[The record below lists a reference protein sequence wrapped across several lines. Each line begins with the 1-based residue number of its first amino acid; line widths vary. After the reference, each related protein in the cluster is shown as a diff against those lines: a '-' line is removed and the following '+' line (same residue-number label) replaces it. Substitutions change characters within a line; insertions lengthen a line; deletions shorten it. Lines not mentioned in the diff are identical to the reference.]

1 MNKKLNIEL
10 DKIVTEVNKITTEP
24 LNPEILIEK
33 YKNTFLESTETLET
47 SHFAKFIASEK
58 ESYTI
63 NRESSTVTFNE
74 NFFASA
80 VLFTPEE
87 KGTFELNY
95 INLFGIKKQK
105 IVDILDD
112 QGRVIFWINDCIKQ
126 FSIKFNNEK
135 IFSRKKIK
143 ISNFK
148 VWGLEFAEAIHQ
160 INKLNK
166 ILDDRSNYEAKIKSL
181 KDNINEE
188 FSNAQLKI
196 DEYDQFLEDNKEYEI
211 TLLGNI
217 TNLKNEKSTLQKNI
231 DQQNID
237 IESLKSQISAKETQ
251 ISKLEDDFNEL
262 SKRSSLLSDGNKRLE
277 ERQKDLEKRV
287 NLFPDTLEGF
297 IQRANKTKTTYGLL
311 ASVPLVILILLL
323 NLSWDTLKKFTE
335 STTLTSFESAWI
347 VLIQRIPFTLLVITL
362 ASMCIA
368 FLYKMVRHLTEV
380 QQQELNLA
388 KISMLA
394 KDVADSEYSKLD
406 EAALQKIRADKKIKL
421 IREFFNSEFNRY
433 QQFIEKEKPPT
444 TTFSFIDTVPFKDIP
459 LLNKFISDK
468 N

>member
-1 MNKKLNIEL
+1 MIEAYKLSFL
-10 DKIVTEVNKITTEP
+10 PSK
-24 LNPEILIEK
+24 EILE
-33 YKNTFLESTETLET
+33 NSQ
-47 SHFAKFIASEK
+47 FAKFIENKNFNYSLNK
-58 ESYTI
+58 
-63 NRESSTVTFNE
+63 ESSTV
-74 NFFASA
+74 NFLNNFYTAA
-80 VLFTPEE
+80 FLFTPGE
-87 KGTFELNY
+87 KGIFEITYTN
-95 INLFGIKKQK
+95 IFGIKFTKKTDQ
-105 IVDILDD
+105 LDEK
-112 QGRVIFWINDCIKQ
+112 GRVIFWVNDCIKQ
-126 FSIKFNNEK
+126 LSLKFNNEK
-135 IFSRKKIK
+135 VFSRKKVK
-143 ISNFK
+143 IQDFK
-148 VWGLEFAEAIHQ
+148 IWGLEFDDAINE
-160 INKLNK
+160 INKLNNRNSDREKYEKK
-166 ILDDRSNYEAKIKSL
+166 INDLKQKLEINLSNVQDKITEYE
-181 KDNINEE
+181 N
-188 FSNAQLKI
+188 
-196 DEYDQFLEDNKEYEI
+196 FLNVNKEYEEE
-211 TLLGNI
+211 LLKNI
-217 TNLKNEKSTLQKNI
+217 DDLKNEKSTLQKNI

-262 SKRSSLLSDGNKRLE
+262 SKRSSILSDGNKRLE

-444 TTFSFIDTVPFKDIP
+444 TTFSFIDTLPFKDIP
-459 LLNKFISDK
+459 FLNKFISDK